1 MNYQIKHGMIK
12 KVTLSVII
20 FVRRYLYKDP
30 LQGKREGQYAL
41 YIAGR
46 KSGYRLLIV
55 PVDADGNEWKEKD
68 RNVVYNSTKVIIAWE
83 VSNHYE

>member
-55 PVDADGNEWKEKD
+55 LVDADGNEWKEKD

>member
-1 MNYQIKHGMIK
+1 M
-12 KVTLSVII
+12 
-20 FVRRYLYKDP
+20 RYLYKDP